1 MVPLTSQARQVRRRQ
16 KILCPLDRSQKE
28 IRIFE
33 KNIEIGITF
42 HGTYPRSPRRDIVI
56 WEVARRTTLRRNR
69 PQKGDKSHPFG
80 LYVETYQNPT

>member
-1 MVPLTSQARQVRRRQ
+1 MVPLTSRATSPSRQ

-33 KNIEIGITF
+33 KNIEIGVTF
-42 HGTYPRSPRRDIVI
+42 HGTYSHSPRRDIVI